1 MRVIYEPGQEDVKAK
16 LTEKLVSMPSF
27 RKMAVKRKAN
37 LEDFSEE
44 NLKRKCSRRSS
55 HHELFDAAWN
65 EYNEYLDEK
74 FEKEAMEF

>member
-1 MRVIYEPGQEDVKAK
+1 MRVIHEPGQEDVKAK

-27 RKMAVKRKAN
+27 RKMAEKRKAN

-55 HHELFDAAWN
+55 HQELFDDAWN
-65 EYNEYLDEK
+65 EHLDEVYPWS
-74 FEKEAMEF
+74 KEEF